1 MRTPDLNHLRATAAV
16 ALILA
21 GLSTLAACGREETAE
36 ASPAAEQMRIGPE
49 NIVVVRNES
58 IATGPAI
65 SGELRAEREATLRAE
80 LAGAVR
86 ATFVDAGSRVGAG
99 AVLAQLDD
107 VAAQDNFLSA
117 RSAVTAA
124 QSAADLAKRE
134 HERQQRLFDAGA
146 IAERDLETAR
156 RADVAAASQLADA
169 KARMT
174 LARTQLDHTKVR
186 APFAG
191 VIAQR
196 MVSAGDYMQTGGEM
210 FRIVD
215 PRSMRFEASVPAA
228 ELSEVQVGA
237 TVTFSVNGY
246 PGRSF
251 QGKVSRINPAAD
263 PTTGQVRIVV
273 SIPNEKSA
281 LVGGLFAE
289 GRVATERR
297 DGISAPVAAVDLRG
311 IRPFVMR
318 LKAGK
323 VEKVEV
329 DIGLRDDERETV
341 ELASG
346 VAAGDTLLLGAARG
360 ITAGTA
366 VRVSVPTDQPADP
379 R

>member
-1 MRTPDLNHLRATAAV
+1 MRTTAAV
-16 ALILA
+16 ALVLA
-21 GLSTLAACGREETAE
+21 ALSTLAACGREETAE

-49 NIVVVRNES
+49 NIVVVQNES

-99 AVLAQLDD
+99 TVLAQIDD

-146 IAERDLETAR
+146 IAERDLEVAR
-156 RADVAAASQLADA
+156 RADIAAASQLADA

-215 PRSMRFEASVPAA
+215 PRSMRFEASVPATD
-228 ELSEVQVGA
+228 LSEVQVGA

-323 VEKVEV
+323 VEKVVVEV
-329 DIGLRDDERETV
+329 GLRDDERETV

-366 VRVSVPTDQPADP
+366 VRVSVPTDQPAEP